1 MNTNPTPTQIR
12 HPLVL
17 VALLALPLTFAVGC
31 DDDAE
36 PVATPPAVTD
46 DHADHEGHDEDEAEH
61 QDHEGHDEDE
71 ADHSDHGDHDE
82 DEHGDAAPLPTH
94 FTTPT
99 APRTPRT
106 VLARSDR

>member
-1 MNTNPTPTQIR
+1 MNTNFTHIR

-17 VALLALPLTFAVGC
+17 AAVLALPLTFAVGC

-36 PVATPPAVTD
+36 PVVTPPAVTD
-46 DHADHEGHDEDEAEH
+46 DHADHEG
-61 QDHEGHDEDE
+61 QDE

-94 FTTPT
+94 FNTPT

>member
-1 MNTNPTPTQIR
+1 MNTNPIPTTHIR

-17 VALLALPLTFAVGC
+17 AALLALPLTFAVGC
-31 DDDAE
+31 DEDAE

-46 DHADHEGHDEDEAEH
+46 DHA
-61 QDHEGHDEDE
+61 DHEGHDEDE

-94 FTTPT
+94 FSTPT
-99 APRTPRT
+99 APRT